1 MIPEM
6 SHEELIFNLGS
17 EAIQRG
23 IHWFEAR
30 EIELI
35 VDEFIDEHSF
45 EDLQVIAKEVADE
58 IRAYIEG
65 S

>member
-6 SHEELIFNLGS
+6 SQKELIFNLGC

-35 VDEFIDEHSF
+35 VDEFVDEHSF